1 LSRSVCA
8 LTSSYLEEAAMPDEP
23 TLDTRQLEQHRDYLR
38 LLARL
43 QLNPR
48 LRGKFDPSDAVQQTL
63 LKAHE
68 NVGQFRGQGD
78 GELLAWLRRI
88 LANTMADALRQF
100 GRDKRD
106 VAREVS
112 LEAAIEDSARSCQA
126 LLAAPPSS
134 PSQQA
139 MRHEDLLRL
148 ARALEELPEDQR
160 AVVELHHLQGR
171 SVADI
176 AGDLGRTEAA
186 VAGLLR
192 RGIKKLRSLLH
203 TDRGGD
209 HDRGA
214 NPGTQARPSP

>member
-1 LSRSVCA
+1 MANTADSRR
-8 LTSSYLEEAAMPDEP
+8 LEE
-23 TLDTRQLEQHRDYLR
+23 QRDYLR

-43 QLNPR
+43 HLDPR

-68 NVGQFRGQGD
+68 NLGQFRGQGEA
-78 GELLAWLRRI
+78 ELVAWLRRI
-88 LANTMADALRQF
+88 LANTLADALREF

-106 VAREVS
+106 VAREQS
-112 LEAAIEDSARSCQA
+112 LEAALQDSTRSLEA
-126 LLAAPPSS
+126 LLCAPPSS

-148 ARALEELPEDQR
+148 ARALDDLPDDQR
-160 AVVELHHLQGR
+160 TVVELHHLQER

-176 AGDLGRTEAA
+176 ARALDRTEAA

-192 RGIKKLRSLLH
+192 RGLKRLRQLLH
-203 TDRGGD
+203 ADPGD
-209 HDRGA
+209 DHVARHPGA
-214 NPGTQARPSP
+214 GP

>member
-1 LSRSVCA
+1 MADEATVDARR
-8 LTSSYLEEAAMPDEP
+8 LE
-23 TLDTRQLEQHRDYLR
+23 RQRDYLR
-38 LLARL
+38 LVARL
-43 QLNPR
+43 HLDPR
-48 LRGKFDPSDAVQQTL
+48 LRGKLDPSDAVQQTL

-68 NVGQFRGQGD
+68 NLGQFRGQG
-78 GELLAWLRRI
+78 EAEFIAWLRRI
-88 LANTMADALRQF
+88 LANTMTDALRQF

-106 VAREVS
+106 VAREES
-112 LEAAIEDSARSCQA
+112 LEAAVEESGRSFQA
-126 LLAAPPSS
+126 LFAAPPSS

-176 AGDLGRTEAA
+176 AGDLGRTESA

-192 RGIKKLRSLLH
+192 RGLKKLRALLH
-203 TDRGGD
+203 AELGGD
-209 HDRGA
+209 HD
-214 NPGTQARPSP
+214 

>member
-1 LSRSVCA
+1 MA
-8 LTSSYLEEAAMPDEP
+8 DEA
-23 TLDTRQLEQHRDYLR
+23 TVDTRRLEQQRDYLR

-43 QLNPR
+43 HLDPR

-68 NVGQFRGQGD
+68 NLGQFRGQGEA
-78 GELLAWLRRI
+78 ELLAWLRRI
-88 LANTMADALRQF
+88 LANTMTDALRQF

-106 VAREVS
+106 VAREES
-112 LEAAIEDSARSCQA
+112 LEAAVEDSARSFQA
-126 LLAAPPSS
+126 LLATPPSS

-148 ARALEELPEDQR
+148 ARALEELPEEQR

-176 AGDLGRTEAA
+176 ARDLGRSEAA

-192 RGIKKLRSLLH
+192 RGLKKLRALLH
-203 TDRGGD
+203 ADL
-209 HDRGA
+209 
-214 NPGTQARPSP
+214 